1 MSKDYSTTVI
11 SDAVLQMMTDI
22 VLVLN
27 SYGITQIP
35 ASNVMRLLGTP
46 EDEASLW
53 EHIMLTVDE
62 DGKVS
67 CLIDTDDKPHII
79 NTPTQLYKFL
89 KRYDG
94 K

>member
-35 ASNVMRLLGTP
+35 ASNVTRLLGTP

-62 DGKVS
+62 DGKVNLTNEEKS
-67 CLIDTDDKPHII
+67 EEQLLIPS
-79 NTPTQLYKFL
+79 PTGYLH
-89 KRYDG
+89 
-94 K
+94 